1 MKLIHT
7 SDWHLGRKLYG
18 HQRYQEFERF
28 LHWLG
33 DYIEQEAIDVL
44 LIAGD
49 IFDSNTP
56 SNRAQTLYYQFLH
69 RMAATTCQH
78 IVIIAGNHDS
88 PSLLN
93 APKEILKFL
102 NVHVVAHTTE
112 QLEDEVLSLR
122 NTNGDIQ
129 LIVCAVPYLRDR
141 DIRQSVAGESFEDKE
156 SKLKQG
162 IQQHYQQVAA
172 IAEILQ
178 ANCDT
183 KPPIVAMGHLFTAG
197 GKTQEGDGVR
207 DLYVGSLAHISP
219 TVFPENIDYLALGH
233 LHIPQRL
240 AKSDTHRYSGSPL
253 PMSFGEATQQ
263 KILISITFD
272 TGNTN
277 STKPT
282 EIKEINLPCFQK
294 LVAIKGTMDEIKT
307 HLEQLKQENR
317 SHWLE
322 ISYTG
327 KAIISDLNQQITE
340 LIADSPLNVL
350 RIEDRRII
358 NQALQAHSNQ
368 KSLDELQPNEV
379 FQRCLEAHKIPDE
392 HHSELHDSFNSI
404 LRTLYETDLRAE

>member
-7 SDWHLGRKLYG
+7 SDWHLGRKLHN

-28 LHWLG
+28 LHWIG
-33 DYIEQEAIDVL
+33 NYIEQNAIDVL

-102 NVHVVAHTTE
+102 NVHVVAYINHE

-122 NTNGDIQ
+122 NADGEIE

-141 DIRQSVAGESFEDKE
+141 DIRQSEAGESFEDKE

-162 IQQHYQQVAA
+162 IQQHYQQVVS
-172 IAEILQ
+172 IAQKIQ
-178 ANCDT
+178 ARCENNT
-183 KPPIVAMGHLFTAG
+183 PPIIAMGHLFTAG

-207 DLYVGSLAHISP
+207 DLYVGSLAHISL
-219 TVFPENIDYLALGH
+219 TAFPDNIDYLALGH

-240 AKSDTHRYSGSPL
+240 AKSNIHRYSGSPL

-263 KILISITFD
+263 KMIIQIDF
-272 TGNTN
+272 NQ
-277 STKPT
+277 PEPVQ
-282 EIKEINLPCFQK
+282 EIKLPCFQK
-294 LVAIKGTMDEIKT
+294 LVAIKGDIT
-307 HLEQLKQENR
+307 HIETQLAALKKIQE

-327 KAIISDLNQQITE
+327 KTIISDLRQQINTLIEDSQLE
-340 LIADSPLNVL
+340 LL
-350 RIEDRRII
+350 RLEDRRII
-358 NQALQAHSNQ
+358 TQALRAHDSQ
-368 KSLDELQPNEV
+368 KTLDELQPNDV
-379 FQRCLEAHKIPDE
+379 FQRCLEAHEIDKTQYA
-392 HHSELHDSFNSI
+392 ELQESFNVI
-404 LRTLYETDLRAE
+404 LRNLYENDSHAE

>member
-7 SDWHLGRKLYG
+7 SDWHLGRKLHN

-28 LHWLG
+28 LHWIG
-33 DYIEQEAIDVL
+33 NYIEQNAIDVL

-102 NVHVVAHTTE
+102 NVHVVAYINHE

-122 NTNGDIQ
+122 NADGEIE

-141 DIRQSVAGESFEDKE
+141 DIRQSEAGESFEDKE

-162 IQQHYQQVAA
+162 IQQHYQQVVS
-172 IAEILQ
+172 IAQKIQ
-178 ANCDT
+178 ARCENNN
-183 KPPIVAMGHLFTAG
+183 PPIIAMGHLFTAG

-207 DLYVGSLAHISP
+207 DLYVGSLAHISL
-219 TVFPENIDYLALGH
+219 TAFPDNIDYLALGH

-240 AKSDTHRYSGSPL
+240 AKSNIHRYSGSPL

-263 KILISITFD
+263 KMIIQIDF
-272 TGNTN
+272 NQ
-277 STKPT
+277 PEPVQ
-282 EIKEINLPCFQK
+282 EIKLPCFQK
-294 LVAIKGTMDEIKT
+294 LVAIKGDITHIETQLVALKKT
-307 HLEQLKQENR
+307 QE
-317 SHWLE
+317 SYWLE

-327 KAIISDLNQQITE
+327 KTIISDLRQQINTLIEDSQLE
-340 LIADSPLNVL
+340 LL
-350 RIEDRRII
+350 RLEDRRII
-358 NQALQAHSNQ
+358 TQALRAHDSQ
-368 KSLDELQPNEV
+368 KTLDELQPNDV
-379 FQRCLEAHKIPDE
+379 FQRCLEAHEIDKTQYA
-392 HHSELHDSFNSI
+392 ELQESFNVI
-404 LRTLYETDLRAE
+404 LRNLYENDSHAE

>member
-18 HQRYQEFERF
+18 QQRYEEFARF

-33 DYIEQEAIDVL
+33 DYIEQNTIDVL
-44 LIAGD
+44 LISGD

-93 APKEILKFL
+93 APKDILKFL
-102 NVHVVAHTTE
+102 NVHVVAYINNE

-122 NTNGDIQ
+122 NTNGDIE

-141 DIRQSVAGESFEDKE
+141 DIRSSEAGESFEDKE
-156 SKLKQG
+156 NKLKQG
-162 IQQHYQQVAA
+162 IQQHYQQVAD
-172 IAEILQ
+172 IAQNIQ
-178 ANCDT
+178 ANCES

-219 TVFPENIDYLALGH
+219 NVFPDCIDYLALGH

-240 AKSDTHRYSGSPL
+240 AKSNTHRYSGSPL

-263 KILISITFD
+263 KMIIQVDLND
-272 TGNTN
+272 
-277 STKPT
+277 PEPVQ
-282 EIKEINLPCFQK
+282 EIPLPCFQK
-294 LVAIKGTMDEIKT
+294 LVAIKGDMDTIQAQ
-307 HLEQLKQENR
+307 LETLKQTDENC
-317 SHWLE
+317 WLE
-322 ISYTG
+322 ISYTS
-327 KAIISDLNQQITE
+327 KTIISDLKQQIDTLVE
-340 LIADSPLNVL
+340 DSQLTVL
-350 RIEDRRII
+350 RLEDRSII
-358 NQALQAHSNQ
+358 NRALKAHKNQ
-368 KSLDELQPNEV
+368 KTLDELKPNEV
-379 FQRCLEAHKIPDE
+379 FQRCLEE
-392 HHSELHDSFNSI
+392 HEIDKAQYPELQESFNVI
-404 LRTLYETDLRAE
+404 LRSLYENDAMR

>member
-33 DYIEQEAIDVL
+33 DYIEQNAVDVL

-56 SNRAQTLYYQFLH
+56 SNRAQRLYYQFLH

-102 NVHVVAHTTE
+102 NVHVIAHITD
-112 QLEDEVLSLR
+112 QLDDEVLSLR
-122 NTNGDIQ
+122 NADGDIE

-141 DIRQSVAGESFEDKE
+141 DIRQSTAGESFEDKE

-162 IQQHYQQVAA
+162 IQQHYQQVAT
-172 IAEILQ
+172 IAEKIQ
-178 ANCDT
+178 ANCAN

-197 GKTQEGDGVR
+197 GKTGDGVR
-207 DLYVGSLAHISP
+207 DLYVGSLAHINP
-219 TVFPENIDYLALGH
+219 NVFPDSIDYLALGH
-233 LHIPQRL
+233 LHIPQLL
-240 AKSDTHRYSGSPL
+240 AKSETHRYSGSPL

-263 KILISITFD
+263 KIIISVDFTTD
-272 TGNTN
+272 TN
-277 STKPT
+277 STSPT
-282 EIKEINLPCFQK
+282 EIKTIDLPCFQK
-294 LVAIKGTMDEIKT
+294 LVAIKGNIPEIQAHIDK
-307 HLEQLKQENR
+307 LKQEN
-317 SHWLE
+317 SSYWLE

-327 KAIISDLNQQITE
+327 KSIISDLSQQIET
-340 LIADSPLNVL
+340 LTADSQLNVL

-358 NQALQAHSNQ
+358 NQALQAHCSQ
-368 KSLDELQPNEV
+368 KTLDELQPTDV
-379 FQRCLEAHKIPDE
+379 FQRCLEAQEIPDE
-392 HHSELHDSFNSI
+392 QQSALHDSFNTI
-404 LRTLYETDLRAE
+404 LRSLYESDSQAE